1 MGAAATHNLGYLQ
14 SRRGQ
19 VIEALALYD
28 DAERHFRAAGN
39 VGLLVPLLA
48 DRAILLS
55 SMNLLVEAADEAA
68 RALEIGR
75 STGNT
80 TDLADI
86 ALLAGRCRLAAG
98 DVDGAREAAR
108 QAEALFV
115 EHARTAWLPLAELID
130 AEADERDD
138 QSSTGSRSGSR
149 RSPIGSETV
158 AGRLTR

>member
-1 MGAAATHNLGYLQ
+1 M
-14 SRRGQ
+14 
-19 VIEALALYD
+19 IEALELYD
-28 DAERHFRAAGN
+28 DAERHFRAAGD

-98 DVDGAREAAR
+98 DFDGARDAAR
-108 QAEALFV
+108 QAESLFAQ
-115 EHARTAWLPLAELID
+115 HARTAWLPLAELIH
-130 AEADERDD
+130 AEADEGESVVEGLAKRV
-138 QSSTGSRSGSR
+138 
-149 RSPIGSETV
+149 ETIADRLRNA
-158 AGRLTR
+158 AGRPTR